1 MAPCRRAATAFV
13 VLALA
18 AGAAAA
24 ATDVF
29 QEYGLDRRSWADAFV
44 HSLAD
49 GVLRAPGVPGKLKGV
64 PPAQRAAV
72 VQALGT
78 AAKAF
83 FGGAEFQARYR
94 KEYDSSVPGDLRT
107 PRSAS
112 EIEASSRAEM
122 QKGLAEMEQSVKSL
136 QGDARKQAE
145 AAMAQVRA
153 EMDRQAAALGKA
165 AAQQAADEK
174 ARYEAAKKRPPDP
187 NALSPDPKVS
197 LRKSLGAFL
206 QQTSGVDYAAETRD
220 ALRTRRFVKPEY
232 EAKPAAWKTCYRA
245 GREACDAARAF
256 ATGWLAELK

>member
-18 AGAAAA
+18 TGAAA

-49 GVLRAPGVPGKLKGV
+49 GVLHAPGVPGKLKGV

-72 VQALGT
+72 VQALGS
-78 AAKAF
+78 AAKTF

-94 KEYDSSVPGDLRT
+94 KEYESSLPGDLRP

-122 QKGLAEMEQSVKSL
+122 QKGLTEMEQSVKSL

-145 AAMAQVRA
+145 TALAQVRS
-153 EMDRQAAALGKA
+153 EMERQAAALGMA

-174 ARYEAAKKRPPDP
+174 ARYEAARKRPPDP

-197 LRKSLGAFL
+197 LRRSLATFL
-206 QQTSGVDYAAETRD
+206 AETSGVDHAAETRE
-220 ALRTRRFVKPEY
+220 AMRTRRFVKPEY
-232 EAKPAAWKTCYRA
+232 EAKPRSWKACYRA
-245 GREACDAARAF
+245 GREACEAARAF
-256 ATGWLAELK
+256 ASGWLAELK